1 MLLQNLD
8 LNSESNMFSSGDEFD
23 SKKYFSETD
32 SKTNTD
38 LSVSP
43 FSNGPFST
51 GPFSTNNGPFSN
63 NLTNNGTIPTL
74 PTLTAQSST
83 SWSSSSGGYSLFSA
97 SISSSSL
104 GDKNLLSDSKPF
116 HFNTVTNLNSQ
127 PQTRQINLL
136 PSIKSYHAAPNQS
149 NMDMPHSS
157 MATMQRSSDPLETVL
172 GPFPCVRMRGLPF
185 DTNPE
190 DVLVFFQGLMVLD
203 VVVLPKPY
211 NQLGHSGEA
220 FVVFGNPIDFQ
231 MALQR

>member
-51 GPFSTNNGPFSN
+51 NNGPFSN
-63 NLTNNGTIPTL
+63 NSTNYRTIPAL
-74 PTLTAQSST
+74 PNLTAPSSST
-83 SWSSSSGGYSLFSA
+83 SWSSSSAGTYSLFSTTV
-97 SISSSSL
+97 SSSSH

-116 HFNTVTNLNSQ
+116 HLNAVTNLNSQ
-127 PQTRQINLL
+127 SQTRPINLL
-136 PSIKSYHAAPNQS
+136 PSNKSYHAAPNPT
-149 NMDMPHSS
+149 NMDIPHSS
-157 MATMQRSSDPLETVL
+157 MTAMQRASDPLETVL

-185 DTNPE
+185 DTNLE

-203 VVVLPKPY
+203 VVVVSNSY
-211 NQLGHSGEA
+211 NQPGYSGEA